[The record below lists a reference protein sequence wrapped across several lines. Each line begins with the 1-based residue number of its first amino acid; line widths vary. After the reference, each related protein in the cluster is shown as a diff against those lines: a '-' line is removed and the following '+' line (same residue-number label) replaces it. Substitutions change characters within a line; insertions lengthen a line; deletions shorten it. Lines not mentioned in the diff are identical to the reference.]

1 LKKLVFFIVFFW
13 LFGLIIKLF
22 TAFDS
27 NQMIFDEIL
36 IKPNFSSWLG
46 RDDYG
51 RDIFHRLIDGFL
63 NSFEIIFIV
72 TAISSFIG
80 VFIGV
85 ISGYF
90 GGKLDQI
97 VRYITTLF
105 MAFPGILLAI
115 AFAAILSPGKFN
127 LILALSIGS
136 WVGYARLARAQ
147 TILIKSLDFVKASKS
162 MGGSHRLIIVNHILP
177 SLKTPLTVE
186 ATYAIAG
193 LIIAEASLSFIG
205 LGLQAPMASWGG
217 MMRDGVR
224 FLLVSPHYALFVGL
238 SIMSLVYC
246 INYLGDFLHKK
257 WDIKSSENK

>member
-1 LKKLVFFIVFFW
+1 MNKLALFIICFW
-13 LFGLIIKLF
+13 IIGIIIKLF
-22 TAFDS
+22 FSFDS
-27 NQMIFDEIL
+27 NQMIFSEIL
-36 IKPNFSSWLG
+36 IGPNLSSWLG

-51 RDIFHRLIDGFL
+51 RDIFYRLIDGFL
-63 NSFEIIFIV
+63 NSFEIIFLV
-72 TAISSFIG
+72 TIISSFVG
-80 VFIGV
+80 VLIGV

-90 GGKLDQI
+90 GGKLDLF

-115 AFAAILSPGKFN
+115 AFAAILSPGKIN
-127 LILALSIGS
+127 LIFALSIGG

-147 TILIKSLDFVKASKS
+147 TVLIKNLDFVKASES
-162 MGGSHRLIIVNHILP
+162 MGSSHKKIITNHILP
-177 SLKTPLTVE
+177 SLKTPLIVE
-186 ATYAIAG
+186 ATYAVAG

-217 MMRDGVR
+217 MMRDSVR

-246 INYLGDFLHKK
+246 INFFGDYLNKK
-257 WDIKSSENK
+257 WDIKRIEN

>member
-1 LKKLVFFIVFFW
+1 MKKLVLFVGFFW
-13 LFGLIIKLF
+13 AIGITIKLF
-22 TAFDS
+22 SGFDS
-27 NQMIFDEIL
+27 NQMIFEEIL
-36 IKPNFSSWLG
+36 IQPNFSSWLG

-51 RDIFHRLIDGFL
+51 RDIFHRLVDGFL

-72 TAISSFIG
+72 TLISSFFG
-80 VFIGV
+80 VVFGV

-90 GGKLDQI
+90 GGKLDQFL
-97 VRYITTLF
+97 RYVTTLF

-115 AFAAILSPGKFN
+115 AFAAILGPGKFN
-127 LILALSIGS
+127 LIFALSIGG

-147 TILIKSLDFVKASKS
+147 TVLIKNLDFVKASET
-162 MGGSHRLIIVNHILP
+162 MGGSHKTIIINHILP
-177 SLKTPLTVE
+177 SLKTPLIVE
-186 ATYAIAG
+186 GTYALAG

-217 MMRDGVR
+217 MMRDSVR

-246 INYLGDFLHKK
+246 INFFGDYINQK
-257 WDIKSSENK
+257 WDIKNNEN

>member
-1 LKKLVFFIVFFW
+1 LKKLVFFVGFFW
-13 LFGLIIKLF
+13 AIGIAIKIF
-22 TAFDS
+22 SGFDS
-27 NQMIFDEIL
+27 NKMIFDEIL
-36 IKPNFSSWLG
+36 IQPNFSSWLG

-63 NSFEIIFIV
+63 NSFEIILIV
-72 TAISSFIG
+72 TLISSFFGIT
-80 VFIGV
+80 IGV

-90 GGKLDQI
+90 GGKLDQFMK
-97 VRYITTLF
+97 YITTLF

-115 AFAAILSPGKFN
+115 AFAAILGPGKFN
-127 LILALSIGS
+127 LIFALSIGG

-147 TILIKSLDFVKASKS
+147 TILIKNLDFVKASVS
-162 MGGSHRLIIVNHILP
+162 MGSSHRIIIINHILP

-186 ATYAIAG
+186 GTYAIAG

-217 MMRDGVR
+217 MMRDSVR
-224 FLLVSPHYALFVGL
+224 FLLVSPHYAVFVGL

-246 INYLGDFLHKK
+246 INFFGDYFNQKL
-257 WDIKSSENK
+257 DIKNNEDE

>member
-1 LKKLVFFIVFFW
+1 MKKIVFFIVFFW
-13 LFGLIIKLF
+13 LIGLITKLF
-22 TAFDS
+22 TGFDS
-27 NQMIFDEIL
+27 NQMIFNEIL
-36 IKPNFSSWLG
+36 IEPNFTSWLG

-72 TAISSFIG
+72 TVISSFIG
-80 VFIGV
+80 IFLGV

-97 VRYITTLF
+97 VRYTTTLF

-127 LILALSIGS
+127 LILALSIGG

-147 TILIKSLDFVKASKS
+147 TVLIKNLDFVKASVS
-162 MGGSHRLIIVNHILP
+162 MGSSHRIIIINHILP
-177 SLKTPLTVE
+177 SLKTPLIVE

-217 MMRDGVR
+217 MMRDSVR
-224 FLLVSPHYALFVGL
+224 FLLVSPHYAIFVGL

-246 INYLGDFLHKK
+246 INFFGDYF
-257 WDIKSSENK
+257 NKEWNMKNNED

>member
-1 LKKLVFFIVFFW
+1 MNILVLSIVFFW
-13 LFGLIIKLF
+13 IIGISIKLLVG
-22 TAFDS
+22 FDS
-27 NQMIFDEIL
+27 NEMIFSEIL
-36 IKPNFSSWLG
+36 IEPNFVSWLG

-51 RDIFHRLIDGFL
+51 RNIFYRLIDGFL
-63 NSFEIIFIV
+63 NSFEIIFFV
-72 TAISSFIG
+72 TVISSFFG
-80 VFIGV
+80 VLIGV

-90 GGKLDQI
+90 GGRLDQCT
-97 VRYITTLF
+97 RYITTLF

-115 AFAAILSPGKFN
+115 AFAAILNPGKIN
-127 LILALSIGS
+127 LIFALSIGG

-147 TILIKSLDFVKASKS
+147 TVLIKNLDFVKASES
-162 MGGSHRLIIVNHILP
+162 MGSPHKKIITNHILP
-177 SLKTPLTVE
+177 SLKTPLIVE

-217 MMRDGVR
+217 MMRDSVR

-246 INYLGDFLHKK
+246 INFFGDYLNQK
-257 WDIKSSENK
+257 WDIKTIES

>member
-1 LKKLVFFIVFFW
+1 MKKLVFFVGFFW
-13 LFGLIIKLF
+13 AIGIAIKIF
-22 TAFDS
+22 SGFDS
-27 NQMIFDEIL
+27 NKMIFDEIL
-36 IKPNFSSWLG
+36 IQPNFSSWLG

-63 NSFEIIFIV
+63 NSFEIILIV
-72 TAISSFIG
+72 TLISSFFGIT
-80 VFIGV
+80 IGV

-90 GGKLDQI
+90 GGKLDQFMK
-97 VRYITTLF
+97 YITTLF

-115 AFAAILSPGKFN
+115 AFAAILGPGKFN
-127 LILALSIGS
+127 LIFALCVGG

-147 TILIKSLDFVKASKS
+147 TILIKNLDFVKASVS
-162 MGGSHRLIIVNHILP
+162 MGSSHRIIIINHILP

-186 ATYAIAG
+186 GTYAIAG

-217 MMRDGVR
+217 MMRDSVR
-224 FLLVSPHYALFVGL
+224 FLLVSPHYAVFVGL

-246 INYLGDFLHKK
+246 INFFGDYFNQKL
-257 WDIKSSENK
+257 DIKNNEDE

>member
-1 LKKLVFFIVFFW
+1 LKKLVLFVGFFW
-13 LFGLIIKLF
+13 AIGITIKLF
-22 TAFDS
+22 SGFDS

-36 IKPNFSSWLG
+36 IQPNFSSWLG

-63 NSFEIIFIV
+63 NSFEIIFFV
-72 TAISSFIG
+72 TAISSFVG
-80 VFIGV
+80 VLIGV

-90 GGKLDQI
+90 GGKLDQFI
-97 VRYITTLF
+97 RYITTLF

-127 LILALSIGS
+127 LIFALSIGG

-147 TILIKSLDFVKASKS
+147 TVLIKNLDFVKASET
-162 MGGSHRLIIVNHILP
+162 MGSSHKTIIINHILP
-177 SLKTPLTVE
+177 SLKTPLIVE
-186 ATYAIAG
+186 GTYAIAG

-217 MMRDGVR
+217 MMRDSVR

-246 INYLGDFLHKK
+246 INFFGDYFNHK
-257 WDIKSSENK
+257 WDIKNNED